1 MVEKNKKIFKII
13 LNVFSIFILLI
24 IWFAIF
30 INYEFN
36 DVSFEQLIFTLT
48 NPAGANYD
56 IVWYGALFVL
66 VGIIVTILVFKL
78 MKKLWEYIKLSVILK
93 FTFKKWEFSF
103 DLFKITKVRRVF
115 FYLIFVFGSLFGS
128 IKLVELD
135 DYIKNMNNVSTIF
148 EDYYVDSSK
157 VEIEFPKKKRNL
169 IFLVVESLESSN
181 VSRKNG
187 GLVDESYS
195 PYLEK
200 LALKYTN
207 FSSSD
212 KIGGLTQVSNTSYT
226 IAGLVSH
233 TAGIPLKTPVDW
245 NTYKSNKSSLSGAYS
260 IGDLL
265 RDNGYKNYFMLG
277 SDANYGGRKQ
287 YFQQH
292 GNYEIYDYYWA
303 IEQGKISDDYK
314 VWWGYEDL
322 KLYDYAKE
330 KLLEISKNDEPFNFT
345 MLTADT
351 HFTDGY
357 MDKEC
362 QNKFS
367 NVYANSFYC
376 ADYKIGKFIEWV
388 QQQSFYKNTTIVIV
402 GDHLVVQDGLYK
414 DDSNRYI
421 YNVLINSALSTD
433 NNKNRVATH
442 FDMYPTT
449 IAALGAKIDGDKLG
463 LGVNLYS
470 SKKTL
475 IEEVGAKYLNIELLK
490 KSNYYNDYIIGDD
503 YYDMINSKEALYED
517 KD

>member
-1 MVEKNKKIFKII
+1 MVEKNKKKFKII
-13 LNVFSIFILLI
+13 LNVISIIILI
-24 IWFAIF
+24 IVWFAIF
-30 INYEFN
+30 IDYEFN

-56 IVWYGALFVL
+56 IVWYGFLFVIL
-66 VGIIVTILVFKL
+66 GVIVTIIFFKL
-78 MKKLWEYIKLSVILK
+78 FKKLWNYIKLSIVLK
-93 FTFKKWEFSF
+93 FKFNKKEFSF
-103 DLFKITKVRRVF
+103 DVFKITKIRKVIY
-115 FYLIFVFGSLFGS
+115 YLLFVFLSLYGSM
-128 IKLVELD
+128 KLIELD
-135 DYIKNMNNVSTIF
+135 DYINNINNISTVF
-148 EDYYVDSSK
+148 EDYYVDGSK
-157 VEIEFPKKKRNL
+157 VDVEFPNKKRNL

-181 VSRKNG
+181 VSILNG
-187 GLVDESYS
+187 GKVEDSYS

-207 FSSSD
+207 FSSTD

-245 NTYKSNKSSLSGAYS
+245 NTYKSNGSSLSGAYS
-260 IGDLL
+260 IGEVLE
-265 RDNGYKNYFMLG
+265 DNGYKNYFMLG

-287 YFQQH
+287 YFEQH

-303 IEQGKISDDYK
+303 IKQGKISGNYK

-322 KLYDYAKE
+322 KLYDYAKD
-330 KLLEISKNDEPFNFT
+330 KLLEISKKDEPFNFT

-388 QQQSFYKNTTIVIV
+388 QKQDFYDNTTIVIV
-402 GDHLVVQDGLYK
+402 GDHLVVQEGLYK
-414 DDSNRYI
+414 DNSDRYI
-421 YNVLINSALSTD
+421 YNVIINSALSTD
-433 NNKNRVATH
+433 KNKNRIATH

-449 IAALGAKIDGDKLG
+449 LAALGAKIDGDRMG

-470 SKKTL
+470 DKETL
-475 IEEVGAKYLNIELLK
+475 IEQVGAEYLNIELLK
-490 KSNYYNDYIIGDD
+490 KSIFYNDKIIGND
-503 YYDMINSKEALYED
+503 YYDMINNKEELYED
-517 KD
+517 K

>member
-1 MVEKNKKIFKII
+1 MVEKNKKIFKNI
-13 LNVFSIFILLI
+13 LNGFSIFILLI

-56 IVWYGALFVL
+56 IVWYGILFVGL
-66 VGIIVTILVFKL
+66 GVFFTIIIYKLFKYI
-78 MKKLWEYIKLSVILK
+78 WNYIKLSVVFK
-93 FTFKKWEFSF
+93 FRFKKKEISV
-103 DLFKITKVRRVF
+103 DLFKVTRFRKII
-115 FYLIFVFGSLFGS
+115 FYLIFVFGSIYGA

-135 DYIKNMNNVSTIF
+135 SYLKNMNNVSTIF
-148 EDYYVDSSK
+148 EDYYVDGSK
-157 VEIEFPKKKRNL
+157 VKIEFPKKKRNL

-181 VSRKNG
+181 VSKKNG

-200 LALKYTN
+200 LAMEYTN

-212 KIGGLTQVSNTSYT
+212 KIGGLIQVSNTSYT

-233 TAGIPLKTPVDW
+233 TSGIPLKTPVDW

-260 IGDLL
+260 MGEILEH
-265 RDNGYKNYFMLG
+265 NGYKNYFMLG
-277 SDANYGGRKQ
+277 SDADYGGRKQ
-287 YFQQH
+287 YFEQH
-292 GNYEIYDYYWA
+292 GNYEIFDYYWA
-303 IEQGKISDDYK
+303 IKERKISNDYK

-357 MDKEC
+357 MDKYCE
-362 QNKFS
+362 NKFS

-388 QQQSFYKNTTIVIV
+388 KKQEFYKDTTIVIV
-402 GDHLVVQDGLYK
+402 GDHLVVQDGLY
-414 DDSNRYI
+414 DDMSNRYI
-421 YNVLINSALSTD
+421 YNVIINSSLKTD
-433 NNKNRVATH
+433 NNKNRIATH

-449 IAALGAKIDGDKLG
+449 LAALGAKIDGDKLG

-470 SKKTL
+470 DKDTL
-475 IEEVGAKYLNIELLK
+475 IEELGVDYINAELLK
-490 KSNYYNDYIIGDD
+490 KSNYYDNHIIGDD
-503 YYDMINSKEALYED
+503 YYDMINNKEELYED
-517 KD
+517 K